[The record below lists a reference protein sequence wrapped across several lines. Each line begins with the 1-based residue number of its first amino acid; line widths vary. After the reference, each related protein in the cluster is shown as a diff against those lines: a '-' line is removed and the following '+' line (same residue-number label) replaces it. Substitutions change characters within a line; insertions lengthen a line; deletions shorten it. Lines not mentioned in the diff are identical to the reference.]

1 MVGGVIPNQIVEAV
15 SVEWIGEQA
24 INLVYR
30 LPGGSVSESTLYR
43 DDEHRL
49 TVEQRGRAWS
59 FDADASLLRLVTE
72 ANRIKLVHY
81 FELLPENRTVTEATI

>member
-30 LPGGSVSESTLYR
+30 VPGGSVSESTL
-43 DDEHRL
+43 
-49 TVEQRGRAWS
+49 WS
-59 FDADASLLRLVTE
+59 A
-72 ANRIKLVHY
+72 
-81 FELLPENRTVTEATI
+81 P